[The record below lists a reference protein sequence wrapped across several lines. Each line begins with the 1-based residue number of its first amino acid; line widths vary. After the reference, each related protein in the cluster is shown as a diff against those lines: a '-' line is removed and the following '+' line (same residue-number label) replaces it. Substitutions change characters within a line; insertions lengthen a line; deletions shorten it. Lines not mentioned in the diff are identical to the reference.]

1 MTRLTRSALP
11 KMLRGADSHLVIGS
25 AIEDVDVGEDAVDHV
40 IGDPP
45 YDDRTQ
51 SRARRG
57 QKTDTALSAPM
68 AIDFAAATTS
78 RRQAWARWM
87 ACAARRWALVFSDHE
102 SSMEWAGALE
112 RAGFGMIY
120 VRPAIWVRTGDEI
133 IEDVKPRKSGA
144 PQFTGDRPAAGH
156 EVIVVAHK
164 GRKMRWNGGG
174 KTAVYTAPV
183 VRGPERAHPT
193 QKPVSL
199 MLQILRDFCDPG
211 ETICDPFTGA
221 GTTQVAAKLLGMRSV
236 GVEINARYADYARR
250 RIAAAQPQP
259 KG

>member
-1 MTRLTRSALP
+1 MIRLTRKSLTAMFRDQP
-11 KMLRGADSHLVIGS
+11 HLVLNE
-25 AIEDVDVGEDAVDHV
+25 AIEDVGIAEGTVDHV
-40 IGDPP
+40 VADPP

-57 QKTDTALSAPM
+57 QKTDAALCAPM
-68 AIDFAAATTS
+68 PINFDPATMT
-78 RRQAWARWM
+78 RRATWASWM
-87 ACAARRWALVFSDHE
+87 AAAARRWAAVFSDHE

-120 VRPAIWVRTGDEI
+120 VRPAIWVRTGEEI
-133 IEDVKPRKSGA
+133 VEDVKPRKSGA
-144 PQFTGDRPAAGH
+144 PQFTGDRPATGH
-156 EVIVVAHK
+156 EVIVLAHK
-164 GRKMRWNGGG
+164 GKGMRWNGGG

-183 VRGPERAHPT
+183 VRGDDRVHPT

-199 MLQILRDFCDPG
+199 MLQLLLDFCDPG

-221 GTTQVAAKLLGMRSV
+221 GTTQVAAKILGMRSV
-236 GVEINARYADYARR
+236 GIEINAKYADYARR